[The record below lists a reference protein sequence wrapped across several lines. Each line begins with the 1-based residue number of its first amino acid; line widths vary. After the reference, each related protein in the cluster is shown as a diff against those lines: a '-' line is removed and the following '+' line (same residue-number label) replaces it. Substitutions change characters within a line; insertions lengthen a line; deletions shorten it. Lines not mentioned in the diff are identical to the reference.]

1 MVEKIDF
8 TKSGATDAAREYAE
22 TITLEMCKHTA
33 QACGFVAKDAVPCQN
48 NAKWMDKRTALQAF
62 FFTLGVSSLTGFK
75 RRFYSEKLPEPFPG
89 LTPLLHD
96 RVGAIPE
103 SGTRLS
109 PRDSFSSSPNVLS
122 FSFLR
127 LREPTR
133 HLPDPLR
140 RTSPRSSA
148 SPGRSPTFRSTTTSR
163 PSGSRSGG
171 GSSPSPAAP

>member
-22 TITLEMCKHTA
+22 TFTLEMCRHTA
-33 QACGFVAKDAVPCQN
+33 EACGFVAKDAVPCQN

-109 PRDSFSSSPNVLS
+109 PRDSFSSLA
-122 FSFLR
+122 
-127 LREPTR
+127 
-133 HLPDPLR
+133 
-140 RTSPRSSA
+140 RTSFPFLSSFA
-148 SPGRSPTFRSTTTSR
+148 
-163 PSGSRSGG
+163 
-171 GSSPSPAAP
+171 

>member
-8 TKSGATDAAREYAE
+8 TKSGETDAAREYAE

-33 QACGFVAKDAVPCQN
+33 EACGFVAKDAVPCQN

-109 PRDSFSSSPNVLS
+109 PL
-122 FSFLR
+122 
-127 LREPTR
+127 TR
-133 HLPDPLR
+133 
-140 RTSPRSSA
+140 SPRARTFFPFLSSFA
-148 SPGRSPTFRSTTTSR
+148 
-163 PSGSRSGG
+163 
-171 GSSPSPAAP
+171 

>member
-8 TKSGATDAAREYAE
+8 TKSGETDAAREYAE

-48 NAKWMDKRTALQAF
+48 NAKWIDKRTALQAF
-62 FFTLGVSSLTGFK
+62 FFTLGVSSLSGFR
-75 RRFYSEKLPEPFPG
+75 RRFYSEKLPDPFPG
-89 LTPLLHD
+89 LTPLTHD
-96 RVGAIPE
+96 RVGTIPG
-103 SGTRLS
+103 SGARLS
-109 PRDSFSSSPNVLS
+109 PRDSFSSSPDVLS
-122 FSFLR
+122 FRSR
-127 LREPTR
+127 QPTR
-133 HLPDPLR
+133 YLPDPLR